1 MFTTKPI
8 QFLQSIELPFL
19 HPFMEFIS
27 FLGLAPVILLLVGLI
42 LYGVNFKKGL
52 FIINVIAWASIIVV
66 FAKETVNYP
75 RPPDT
80 DPNIQ
85 SIYPSPKEKLNT
97 NVPMAFWETFSTET
111 LEKTQ
116 EDELVQYGFPSGHA
130 ALQTALWISIFYAFR
145 KRWIFILGSSII
157 VLTSLS
163 RLYLGAHFLA
173 DVLAGKL
180 LGLLIALLLIALIR
194 FSNYEKQR
202 THQAKSLSLLWIPLL
217 LVPLSP
223 YLNISVLGAILGLN
237 AATLFLILR
246 RNFPVFHIVAW
257 KRLLAT
263 LSGVISLLAC
273 FYLNPRLHF
282 TGIDLA
288 DVIILAL
295 LNFLLFYGGI
305 SLSRRLG
312 LIRFRY

>member
-1 MFTTKPI
+1 
-8 QFLQSIELPFL
+8 
-19 HPFMEFIS
+19 MEFIS

-52 FIINVIAWASIIVV
+52 FIINVIAWTSIIVV
-66 FAKETVNYP
+66 FAKETFNYP
-75 RPPDT
+75 RPSDT

-85 SIYPSPKEKLNT
+85 SIYPSPKEKLTSNT
-97 NVPMAFWETFSTET
+97 PQAFWELFSAET
-111 LEKTQ
+111 LQKTK

-130 ALQTALWISIFYAFR
+130 ALQTALWVSIFYAFR

-173 DVLAGKL
+173 DVLAGTL
-180 LGLLIALLLIALIR
+180 IGLFITLVLIALIR

-202 THQAKSLSLLWIPLL
+202 THQAKSLSLLWIPLF
-217 LVPLSP
+217 LVPFSP
-223 YLNISVLGAILGLN
+223 YLNISVLGATLGFN
-237 AATLFLILR
+237 AAALFLILK

-257 KRLLAT
+257 KRILAT
-263 LSGVISLLAC
+263 LAGVITLLAC

-288 DVIILAL
+288 DVIILAI
-295 LNFLLFYGGI
+295 LNFLLFYGGF